1 MPYLLQLVII
11 LLLTKLG
18 AHLSNMLKFPS
29 VIGELL
35 VGVLAGP
42 AVLNLLVPNTFT
54 NYFAELGET

>member
-18 AHLSNMLKFPS
+18 AHLSNIFNFPS

-35 VGVLAGP
+35 VGVLADRKSTR
-42 AVLNLLVPNTFT
+42 LNSSHWS
-54 NYFAELGET
+54 

>member
-18 AHLSNMLKFPS
+18 AHLSNIFNFPS

-42 AVLNLLVPNTFT
+42 AVLNRSEEHTS
-54 NYFAELGET
+54 ELQSPR

>member
-1 MPYLLQLVII
+1 MSYLLQLVII

-18 AHLSNMLKFPS
+18 AHLSNIFNFPS

-42 AVLNLLVPNTFT
+42 AVLNLL
-54 NYFAELGET
+54 ALSLIHI

>member
-1 MPYLLQLVII
+1 MSYLLQLVII

-18 AHLSNMLKFPS
+18 AHLSNIFNFPS

-42 AVLNLLVPNTFT
+42 AVLNLLAPTTFT
-54 NYFAELGET
+54 PLLC

>member
-1 MPYLLQLVII
+1 MSYLLQLVII

-18 AHLSNMLKFPS
+18 LIYQTSSTFPS

-42 AVLNLLVPNTFT
+42 AVLNLLAPNTF
-54 NYFAELGET
+54 YPLLC